1 MLWGTWMMALLF
13 CLLCGAGP
21 WPVAKKKTTISDPPP
36 DEEIE
41 DIITV

>member
-1 MLWGTWMMALLF
+1 MLVLILIHFSTEVL
-13 CLLCGAGP
+13 
-21 WPVAKKKTTISDPPP
+21 AKKKTTISDPPP